1 MVHGSSSS
9 SVWGHGSPHASPLCA
24 SLNQPLI
31 LLEPF
36 SAPTDAAVNG
46 GCMHGVL
53 EGQGK
58 PSKRQ
63 RIA

>member
-1 MVHGSSSS
+1 MVHGSSS

-24 SLNQPLI
+24 SLKQPLN
-31 LLEPF
+31 LLVPF
-36 SAPTDAAVNG
+36 SALMGAAGNG

-58 PSKRQ
+58 RQ